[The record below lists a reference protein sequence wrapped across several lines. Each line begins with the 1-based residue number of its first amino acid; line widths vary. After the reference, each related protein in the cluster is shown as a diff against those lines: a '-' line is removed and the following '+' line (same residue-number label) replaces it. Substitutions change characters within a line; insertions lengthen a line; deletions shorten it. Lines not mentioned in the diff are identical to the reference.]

1 MIFEIFQN
9 NFSWLHVDPRYMFGV
24 NLIKIG
30 SVVSG
35 LNAFNGYTDLFLKA
49 VYPITVISKENS
61 KLIFFST
68 VTINYTSENN

>member
-24 NLIKIG
+24 NLIKLR

-35 LNAFNGYTDLFLKA
+35 LNAFNGYKYLFLKS
-49 VYPITVISKENS
+49 VYPNTI
-61 KLIFFST
+61 IF
-68 VTINYTSENN
+68 